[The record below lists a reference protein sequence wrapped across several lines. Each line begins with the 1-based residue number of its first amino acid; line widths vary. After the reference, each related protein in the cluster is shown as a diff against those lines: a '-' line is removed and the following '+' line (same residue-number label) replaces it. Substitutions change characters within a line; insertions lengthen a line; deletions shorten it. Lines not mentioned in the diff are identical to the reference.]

1 MEIEKNNEYS
11 DIDLIGSGRKVFQVF
26 KDSSNTVE
34 LVHTGISWA
43 AFFFSGLWLVYKGM
57 YLVAGQIFL
66 FCTLVLLIGIPET
79 MIPFVSSGIGIYLGL
94 RGNLLY
100 AKYLENNGYKPFLII
115 NAENVNHAKL
125 QFAEYMKEQNQ
136 PSYGKR

>member
-1 MEIEKNNEYS
+1 MEKKDDSVNS
-11 DIDLIGSGRKVFQVF
+11 DIDLIGSGKKVFRVF

-57 YLVAGQIFL
+57 YLVAGQIL
-66 FCTLVLLIGIPET
+66 VFCTLVLLIGIPDT

-94 RGNLLY
+94 RGNYLY
-100 AKYLENNGYKPFLII
+100 AKYLENNGYKAFLII
-115 NAENVNHAKL
+115 NADNVNHAKL
-125 QFAEYMKEQNQ
+125 QFADYMEEHN
-136 PSYGKR
+136 

>member
-79 MIPFVSSGIGIYLGL
+79 MIPFVSSGIGIYLGI

-115 NAENVNHAKL
+115 NADNVNHAKL
-125 QFAEYMKEQNQ
+125 QFADYMEDQN
-136 PSYGKR
+136 

>member
-1 MEIEKNNEYS
+1 MEKKDDSVNS

-57 YLVAGQIFL
+57 YLVAGQIL
-66 FCTLVLLIGIPET
+66 VFCTLLLLIGIPET
-79 MIPFVSSGIGIYLGL
+79 MIPFVSSGIGVYLS
-94 RGNLLY
+94 
-100 AKYLENNGYKPFLII
+100 LIHI
-115 NAENVNHAKL
+115 
-125 QFAEYMKEQNQ
+125 
-136 PSYGKR
+136 

>member
-1 MEIEKNNEYS
+1 MEKKDDSVNS

-57 YLVAGQIFL
+57 YLVAGQIL
-66 FCTLVLLIGIPET
+66 VFCTLVLLIGIPET
-79 MIPFVSSGIGIYLGL
+79 MFRFLSSGIGVYLGL

-100 AKYLENNGYKPFLII
+100 AKFLENNGYKPFLII
-115 NAENVNHAKL
+115 NADNVNHAKL
-125 QFAEYMKEQNQ
+125 QFADYMEEHN
-136 PSYGKR
+136 

>member
-34 LVHTGISWA
+34 LVNTGISWA

-57 YLVAGQIFL
+57 YLVAGRIF
-66 FCTLVLLIGIPET
+66 FICTLVLLIGIPET

-115 NAENVNHAKL
+115 NADNVNHAKL
-125 QFAEYMKEQNQ
+125 QFADYMEEQD
-136 PSYGKR
+136 

>member
-1 MEIEKNNEYS
+1 
-11 DIDLIGSGRKVFQVF
+11 
-26 KDSSNTVE
+26 
-34 LVHTGISWA
+34 
-43 AFFFSGLWLVYKGM
+43 M

-115 NAENVNHAKL
+115 NADNVNDAKL
-125 QFAEYMKEQNQ
+125 QFANYMEEQD
-136 PSYGKR
+136 